1 MFRRR
6 IYRTW
11 GMKVHQGWARLLHDR
26 LQDLLINPEAKL
38 HSRAYSRDG
47 KVNAFEEGAF
57 DNPNREASYTMGGG
71 LKPA

>member
-26 LQDLLINPEAKL
+26 LRDLVINPEAKRYG
-38 HSRAYSRDG
+38 RANLWCIFIPQAR
-47 KVNAFEEGAF
+47 
-57 DNPNREASYTMGGG
+57 
-71 LKPA
+71 